1 MNKTMKHL
9 RLFAVLLLGGLL
21 FSSCEEIEKLDRE
34 TRERN
39 LKNLQEWVVNST
51 TSQEAINQFGYE
63 KCFTITTIGEYYW
76 TDFMNYY
83 AGDKSVITKDQLAA
97 VLSLFYDKQM
107 MDPIKIGEIICNKSI
122 SSDLLDIFRKLYEAH
137 YSITELMPVGI
148 ATYERVTE
156 DVNAYYGPTFS
167 FQYMGD
173 NVWSTSNDMV
183 GNMAGGSLFIL
194 RCTFTAICDAGNEG
208 CGAINMLGA
217 VYTNS
222 TYNIKPSGGVDLR
235 WGTIKATTYSPSV
248 NYRVATCKKGT
259 FEPYKGEVTYSS
271 TVAWDGNEYPIN

>member
-1 MNKTMKHL
+1 MKHL

-97 VLSLFYDKQM
+97 VRSLFYDKQM

-173 NVWSTSNDMV
+173 NVILAHVKGLAVVLNPGTPPT
-183 GNMAGGSLFIL
+183 AGDLAVKLFKEHG
-194 RCTFTAICDAGNEG
+194 FTWGGDEPGG
-208 CGAINMLGA
+208 K
-217 VYTNS
+217 
-222 TYNIKPSGGVDLR
+222 TY
-235 WGTIKATTYSPSV
+235 YFE
-248 NYRVATCKKGT
+248 KK
-259 FEPYKGEVTYSS
+259 
-271 TVAWDGNEYPIN
+271 